1 MKFTIN
7 IKKKHFYLLAVM
19 ISVLGIFTVFAAT
32 SFNSSNPL
40 HPLQQVTID
49 QNGATSVDANS
60 NAIIDNADKLQGLS
74 ASEFC
79 RTNGVNCP
87 GSGVWTISGSDISFA
102 GDLQAD
108 SITLGGETRTSWTA
122 SPPPELIL
130 IWSTPVSGGFVC
142 DSYDFGGQ
150 LSGECSP
157 EGDTNNY
164 NTYEWGGF
172 CGSGDKGGYIYINGE
187 SLWHMSYTQTC
198 IAS

>member
-79 RTNGVNCP
+79 RINDVNCP
-87 GSGVWTISGSDISFA
+87 GSIWTIYTISGNDVSFNGNVEA
-102 GDLQAD
+102 N
-108 SITLGGETRTSWTA
+108 SITLGGETRTTWPSDDTTNGGGR
-122 SPPPELIL
+122 PPR
-130 IWSTPVSGGFVC
+130 GG
-142 DSYDFGGQ
+142 GG
-150 LSGECSP
+150 G
-157 EGDTNNY
+157 
-164 NTYEWGGF
+164 
-172 CGSGDKGGYIYINGE
+172 KK
-187 SLWHMSYTQTC
+187 
-198 IAS
+198 